1 MMKYQ
6 IDASYN
12 VFKAYLWF
20 FLIHFLVGFCLRF
33 ANDFE
38 TSWDDWKPD
47 STEDPVM
54 NACVVPEGTYEVC
67 SRTITKQV
75 SGTAVWETIFFKH
88 SPKWRV
94 DWNKY
99 SPKWNRARHVW
110 QVTFF

>member
-1 MMKYQ
+1 LFHTC
-6 IDASYN
+6 ISEN
-12 VFKAYLWF
+12 PIYLQTTGIVPSRNGF
-20 FLIHFLVGFCLRF
+20 NFLSEITSTYIVNDEKFTLYDQRP

-94 DWNKY
+94 D
-99 SPKWNRARHVW
+99 
-110 QVTFF
+110 